1 MRFARLNLKRQKKN
15 AITVIW
21 SLALKPLFNTK
32 TTTKKLK
39 LVKKAC
45 DGGNKLGCLTMSGIM
60 MQKDPKKGIE
70 YLEKRCDAGES
81 TDCGLP
87 RTMHSDASS
96 QKRYIKSTI
105 RHREACNLGEG
116 LSCAMSAKRYVKGYG
131 VKMGATKAAVY
142 YKKGCDFVG
151 EFWVAITSRFLII
164 MSKKTKIKPRSIIKK
179 LAIPAKIVLSL
190 IHRRNLKK
198 LGKNPAICMRF

>member
-1 MRFARLNLKRQKKN
+1 MESCLKAAFQYEDDD
-15 AITVIW
+15 
-21 SLALKPLFNTK
+21 
-32 TTTKKLK
+32 KKLK

-131 VKMGATKAAVY
+131 VKMGATQAAVY